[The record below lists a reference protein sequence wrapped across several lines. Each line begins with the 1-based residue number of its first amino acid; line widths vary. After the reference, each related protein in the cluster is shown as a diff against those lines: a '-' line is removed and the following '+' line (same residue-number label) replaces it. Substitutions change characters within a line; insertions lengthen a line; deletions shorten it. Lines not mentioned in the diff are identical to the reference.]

1 MGASLGQRG
10 SPSAGPILWR
20 AFVGRLSAVPARS
33 FVIRASGRAGTREE
47 RGGRGRREDGS
58 VPPCCVHVQT
68 GPQFKR
74 HRAGHSALAALLP
87 VRGVR
92 FFLEGFLSYRERA
105 GPLHAQPCRCG
116 AGARACA
123 REKTAAAETGAQSAG
138 LSDWVR
144 WLGFSEGAVG
154 EK

>member
-92 FFLEGFLSYRERA
+92 FFWGVFCHIASEQVLCMRSPVA
-105 GPLHAQPCRCG
+105 VVQAP
-116 AGARACA
+116 ARA
-123 REKTAAAETGAQSAG
+123 REKKLQLPRLARGRPACRTGSG
-138 LSDWVR
+138 GWDFRKEPW
-144 WLGFSEGAVG
+144 G
-154 EK
+154 K